1 MKHLLALGVYLFV
14 SLLPSAAPAQARS
27 AGNVSVVSAGPT
39 DEIASLA
46 EAREIRIVFSE
57 PMVELGRIPAVI
69 RPPYVTITPAI
80 PGAFRWSGTTIL
92 IFTPDAKT
100 PLPFAT
106 RYDVTVDGTAA
117 AISGRTLGTPHT
129 FTFTTPTVK
138 LLRTEAYRRGGR
150 ADAPFVVL
158 MRFNQA
164 VDPGAVAAQLSAR
177 FTPHKWSTP
186 VLSADS
192 QKRLAAI
199 DGSSLA
205 RFQSKVAATNAAAS
219 SNGPVTLRLT
229 NDWDKKRYPPARTLV
244 AFETVTAVPSES
256 FVTLSIAGG
265 VKSTGGSATP
275 GKVQEYQLE
284 AEPAF
289 FVTGFDCTARC
300 DPDDRNPLGLRTPV
314 TVSDF
319 ARAMR
324 VANLADGG
332 KDLPRA
338 AASSEKTA
346 NNDTAHR

>member
-14 SLLPSAAPAQARS
+14 SLWPAAALAQARS
-27 AGNVSVVSAGPT
+27 SGNVTVVSAGPT
-39 DEIASLA
+39 GEIASLA

-57 PMVELGRIPAVI
+57 PMVELGRIPAVV

-117 AISGRTLGTPHT
+117 ATSGRTLGTPYT
-129 FTFTTPTVK
+129 FSFTTPTVK
-138 LLRTEAYRRGGR
+138 LLRTDAYRRGGR

-164 VDPGAVAAQLSAR
+164 VDPGAIAAQLSAR
-177 FTPHKWSTP
+177 FTPHKWHTP

-205 RFQSKVAATNAAAS
+205 RFQAKVAATNAAAS
-219 SNGPVTLRLT
+219 SNAPVTLRLT

-244 AFETVTAVPSES
+244 AFETVTAC
-256 FVTLSIAGG
+256 
-265 VKSTGGSATP
+265 
-275 GKVQEYQLE
+275 
-284 AEPAF
+284 AF
-289 FVTGFDCTARC
+289 GELCHA
-300 DPDDRNPLGLRTPV
+300 DDRREV
-314 TVSDF
+314 
-319 ARAMR
+319 
-324 VANLADGG
+324 
-332 KDLPRA
+332 
-338 AASSEKTA
+338 
-346 NNDTAHR
+346 